1 MFHTLTIDTLTTLF
15 GATQNKPLKLFFTEI
30 KKNAS
35 QKIQNSTL
43 NDESKA
49 MLHALLLA
57 DRSELDTSLVEDY
70 TQAGIIHLLALSGLH
85 IGLFVGLLMLLLYPL
100 QFFPYGRIFRVVL
113 VLLFLWGFAFLVGF
127 PASVVR
133 SVSLFSCVVIGSQIS
148 HRKNT
153 LHFTVVSFFILLL
166 VYPPFLRQVGFQL
179 SYLAVFGILLIS
191 PPLEKI
197 WRPKNLLLLRL

>member
-35 QKIQNSTL
+35 QKIQNSAL

-100 QFFPYGRIFRVVL
+100 QFFSLWKNFSRSSCFTFFVGICFSCWLSCIGSSLSKL
-113 VLLFLWGFAFLVGF
+113 VLLCSNWKSNQ
-127 PASVVR
+127 P
-133 SVSLFSCVVIGSQIS
+133 
-148 HRKNT
+148 
-153 LHFTVVSFFILLL
+153 
-166 VYPPFLRQVGFQL
+166 
-179 SYLAVFGILLIS
+179 
-191 PPLEKI
+191 
-197 WRPKNLLLLRL
+197 